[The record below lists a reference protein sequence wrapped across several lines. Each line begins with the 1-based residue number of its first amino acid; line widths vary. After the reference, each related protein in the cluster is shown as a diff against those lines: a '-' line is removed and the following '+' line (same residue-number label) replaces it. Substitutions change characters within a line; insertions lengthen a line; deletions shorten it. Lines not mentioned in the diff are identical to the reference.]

1 MAALRNPMSAL
12 SGTVSPFFRSW
23 LLPIVDRMSLT
34 HPNPSSSRAR
44 LPLSGLLALAA
55 ASFITILTEAMPAG
69 LLPQIG
75 ASLAVTPALVGQLV
89 TVYALG
95 SLVAAIPLVALTRG
109 WRRRPLL
116 MLAIGGFAVVNT
128 ITALSHSYP
137 LTLAARFFAGV
148 FAGLLWALVAGHAGR
163 MVPPSMQGRAIA
175 VAMLG
180 APLALSLG
188 IPAGTLLGTGVG
200 WRPAFLVMSAL
211 SVLLLGWVRWK
222 VPDFPGQEAA
232 RRRSVRLVF
241 LLPGV
246 RPVLGVMLAFVLAHN
261 ILYTYI
267 APFLVHAGLGA
278 RVDLVLL
285 VFGTASLAGI
295 WVTGVLIDRWLR
307 ELVLA
312 STAAFGLT
320 ALLLGSATGSAAAV
334 YLGVAIWGLAYGG
347 AGTLFQTASAQAAGE
362 SADVAQSMVVTV
374 WNIAI
379 AGGGLIGGLLL
390 QAGGAGAL
398 PWSLLVLLAPA
409 LWLTWRACA
418 HGFPGTRSVAG
429 ATAR

>member
-1 MAALRNPMSAL
+1 MHEHTQHRNAR
-12 SGTVSPFFRSW
+12 T
-23 LLPIVDRMSLT
+23 
-34 HPNPSSSRAR
+34 R

-55 ASFITILTEAMPAG
+55 AGFVTVLTEAMPAG

-89 TVYALG
+89 TVYAIG
-95 SLVAAIPLVALTRG
+95 SLVAAIPLVAFTRG

-116 MLAIGGFAVVNT
+116 LLAIGGFAIVNT
-128 ITALSHSYP
+128 VTALSHSYP

-148 FAGLLWALVAGHAGR
+148 FAGLLWALVAGHAAR
-163 MVPPSMQGRAIA
+163 MVPASMQGRAIA

-211 SVLLLGWVRWK
+211 SVLLLGWVRWR
-222 VPDFPGQEAA
+222 VPDFPGQEAG
-232 RRRSVRLVF
+232 RQQSVRRVF
-241 LLPGV
+241 LMPGV
-246 RPVLGVMLAFVLAHN
+246 RPVLAVMLAFVLAHN

-267 APFLVHAGLGA
+267 APFLAHAGLGG

-285 VFGTASLAGI
+285 VFGAASLAGI
-295 WVTGVLIDRWLR
+295 WLTGALIDRWLR

-312 STAAFGLT
+312 STAAFGLS
-320 ALLLGSATGSAAAV
+320 ALLLGTAAGSLAAV
-334 YLGVAIWGLAYGG
+334 CVGIAVWGVAFGG
-347 AGTLFQTASAQAAGE
+347 AATLFQTASAQAAGDA
-362 SADVAQSMVVTV
+362 ADVAQSMVVTA
-374 WNIAI
+374 WNLAI
-379 AGGGLIGGLLL
+379 AGGGLIGGALL
-390 QAGGAGAL
+390 QIRGAGAL
-398 PWSLLVLLAPA
+398 PWSLIVLLVPA
-409 LWLTWRACA
+409 WMLAWRACA
-418 HGFPGTRSVAG
+418 HGFPGARAVAG

>member
-1 MAALRNPMSAL
+1 M
-12 SGTVSPFFRSW
+12 
-23 LLPIVDRMSLT
+23 
-34 HPNPSSSRAR
+34 
-44 LPLSGLLALAA
+44 
-55 ASFITILTEAMPAG
+55 
-69 LLPQIG
+69 
-75 ASLAVTPALVGQLV
+75 
-89 TVYALG
+89 
-95 SLVAAIPLVALTRG
+95 
-109 WRRRPLL
+109 
-116 MLAIGGFAVVNT
+116 
-128 ITALSHSYP
+128 
-137 LTLAARFFAGV
+137 
-148 FAGLLWALVAGHAGR
+148 
-163 MVPPSMQGRAIA
+163 
-175 VAMLG
+175 
-180 APLALSLG
+180 
-188 IPAGTLLGTGVG
+188 
-200 WRPAFLVMSAL
+200 
-211 SVLLLGWVRWK
+211 
-222 VPDFPGQEAA
+222 
-232 RRRSVRLVF
+232 F

-246 RPVLGVMLAFVLAHN
+246 RQVLGVMLAFVLAHN